1 MNTPSVIK
9 KMFIIQKI
17 NHTYRMG
24 TIRQINMKNWTY
36 YFNMKDW
43 TYYFYNDIFDLEY
56 FDSSLLK
63 LDKKSYKDIRIYNIG
78 YITIKEIGNCKNI
91 YSVNPL
97 WLRINDA
104 SGYIEEI
111 NENKYLI
118 FDCVDENKDLLKKY
132 NDVFNRIMDK
142 IKELSNDEYDYEKD
156 YIKISFNSDD
166 NLPLNKP
173 LKFHNMTITIRP
185 VFEEDGN
192 LYPQIFL
199 IDTFYEL
206 ST

>member
-36 YFNMKDW
+36 YF
-43 TYYFYNDIFDLEY
+43 YNDIFNLEY